1 MKTFTTPNGKE
12 VQIIKNSRGDT
23 VIQFATGGELP
34 AYLTGIF
41 TSEREAEKAVLYF
54 LSQKEEQKA
63 KLTNAKASK

>member
-12 VQIIKNSRGDT
+12 VQIIRNARGDT

-34 AYLTGIF
+34 SYLSGIF

-54 LSQKEEQKA
+54 LTQKEEQAA
-63 KLTNAKASK
+63 KVSNDKTSK

>member
-34 AYLTGIF
+34 SYLTGILLLN
-41 TSEREAEKAVLYF
+41 EKLKKQFYTF
-54 LSQKEEQKA
+54 YHKKKNKRLS
-63 KLTNAKASK
+63 